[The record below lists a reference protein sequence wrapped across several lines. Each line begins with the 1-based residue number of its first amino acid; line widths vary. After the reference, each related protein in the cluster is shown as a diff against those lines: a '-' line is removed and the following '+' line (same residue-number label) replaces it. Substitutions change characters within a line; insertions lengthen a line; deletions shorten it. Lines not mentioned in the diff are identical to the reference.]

1 MTGVVDYFI
10 DITDTSDYTL
20 FFFVFLLCVDVR
32 GVVSES
38 VVSVFF
44 LSTLANPKQ
53 TK

>member
-38 VVSVFF
+38 VVSVVF
-44 LSTLANPKQ
+44 
-53 TK
+53 